1 MKQAITTIPVDLMP
15 GSWLSILLGLVLV
28 LGQEFEQAGVVRA
41 DQYAVPIQ
49 GVFADDAGEAGSGLV
64 AGVCADDLADGAGQ
78 GLAGAAGYVVVN
90 TRLGLHHGPGSFVNL
105 LDQLRLES
113 VSRGIPQIY
122 RVPRVRR
129 VIRVIRVR
137 INSAS
142 SGFYY
147 LVLHGFDTSPIMH
160 LIFSLYALS
169 VRR

>member
-1 MKQAITTIPVDLMP
+1 MIQRQQQ
-15 GSWLSILLGLVLV
+15 LGI
-28 LGQEFEQAGVVRA
+28 ARA
-41 DQYAVPIQ
+41 SQYAIAIQ
-49 GVFADDAGEAGSGLV
+49 CVFANDVGEAGSGLV

-113 VSRGIPQIY
+113 VFRGIPQIY
-122 RVPRVRR
+122 LVPRVRR

-137 INSAS
+137 INSATS

-160 LIFSLYALS
+160 LILSLYALS